1 MTPTDPVDQQ
11 QSNKQR
17 TILLA
22 TDSRQSALAEVVGDD
37 INRLAYAVYGHQ
49 SAQQKVATRLGFNG
63 ELREAQTCWY
73 LLGNGYR
80 AYNPRLMRFHSPDSW
95 SPFGRGGLN
104 PYMYCVGDPVNRS
117 DPTGHWP
124 SFKAVGSFL
133 KTLGPGKS
141 RPVALNKLDLS
152 GAMEM
157 IGQAHNARINY
168 VAPPTRSSGIGDILY
183 TLGTAHRMPGDSPRV
198 TRVTET
204 ARHFPGYVQGAAL
217 DGLSSRPSRST
228 PQAQSSSGGSRYGH
242 DAPPAYDPPPS
253 YAQATQLWNADTFAA
268 SQQPRTYMTYPTES
282 GKPTAYVNS
291 VQSGRRS
298 STSTT
303 SPSASSSAPVGSST
317 HSSTVRPTLSVASI
331 RRPDPPPPAR
341 RRLSSHGSFNNSGNS
356 DWSDG

>member
-1 MTPTDPVDQQ
+1 M
-11 QSNKQR
+11 
-17 TILLA
+17 
-22 TDSRQSALAEVVGDD
+22 
-37 INRLAYAVYGHQ
+37 
-49 SAQQKVATRLGFNG
+49 
-63 ELREAQTCWY
+63 
-73 LLGNGYR
+73 
-80 AYNPRLMRFHSPDSW
+80 
-95 SPFGRGGLN
+95 N

-341 RRLSSHGSFNNSGNS
+341 RRLSSHGSFNNSGPS